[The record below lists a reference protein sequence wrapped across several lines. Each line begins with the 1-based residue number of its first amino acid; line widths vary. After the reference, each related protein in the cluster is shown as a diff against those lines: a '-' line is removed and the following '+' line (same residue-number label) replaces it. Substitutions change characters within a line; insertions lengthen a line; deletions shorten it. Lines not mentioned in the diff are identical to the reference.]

1 MKEIKY
7 IEEFNAISGNNP
19 SIIEFGTPDTC
30 IPCKMT
36 MENLKELEES
46 KKYNLTYYSCSD
58 INIITSLNYSAVPVV
73 VLITPHKKVELTDSS
88 ISMDIDELTNWI
100 NNNIGE

>member
-7 IEEFNAISGNNP
+7 IEEFNSIKGDNP
-19 SIIEFGTPDTC
+19 SIVEFGTPDTC

-36 MENLKELEES
+36 MENLKELEEL
-46 KKYNLTYYSCSD
+46 KKYNLTYYTCSD

-73 VLITPHKKVELTDSS
+73 VLITPYKKVELTDSS
-88 ISMDIDELTNWI
+88 ISMDIDELTDWI